1 MGHYSISQR
10 RWHLWHSD
18 SFIRIR
24 IKSQLMKIGLIGTG
38 LMGQAL
44 SHHLLAEN
52 QPLVVFNRS
61 LEKCDELKARGAAV
75 ATSAQALVE
84 QSDICLLFLSDAKA
98 ISSVLDDIDD
108 AAFKNCLLIQMG
120 TIAPEESRSLAQRV
134 RATGGRYLECPV
146 LGSLPEAGSGKLIL
160 MAAGKKTDYKAAL
173 PLLELIGH
181 EPQYIGDI
189 GQGATVKL
197 AMNQLI
203 AGLTASFALS
213 LALVEKEGIATEQFM
228 KIVRDSALYA
238 PTFDK
243 KLSRMIER
251 DFSEPNFPTKHL
263 AKDTR
268 LFLSVAN
275 ELGLDTSALKGIE
288 LLLQKALDMGLDNTD
303 YSALMAAVSPKES

>member
-24 IKSQLMKIGLIGTG
+24 IKSQLMKIGIIGTG

-61 LEKCDELKARGAAV
+61 PEKCEELEARGAVV

-84 QSDICLLFLSDAKA
+84 QCDICLLFLSDANA
-98 ISSVLDDIDD
+98 ISTVLDNINNQTL
-108 AAFKNCLLIQMG
+108 KNRLIIQMG
-120 TIAPEESRSLAQRV
+120 TIAPEESRILAERITN
-134 RATGGRYLECPV
+134 AGGRYLECPV

-160 MAAGKKTDYKAAL
+160 MAAGEKTDFDSAL
-173 PLLELIGH
+173 PLLNLIGH
-181 EPQYIGDI
+181 EPQYIGNI

-243 KLSRMIER
+243 KLTRMLDR
-251 DFSEPNFPTKHL
+251 DFSAPNFPTKHL

-288 LLLQKALDMGLDNTD
+288 LLLQKTLDMGLDNTD